1 MATIPSTFEPPA
13 RLAGLS
19 KHFGAVRAVAGLDL
33 TVRAGET
40 VALLGPNGAGK
51 STTIAMLLGL
61 TRPDAGSAELFG
73 LPAADAVAAGRVGAM
88 LQSGDL
94 PPDATVG
101 ELVALARAIY
111 PHPLPTADIL
121 ATAGLAGLA
130 GRRLEK
136 LSGGETQRARFA
148 FALAGDP
155 GLLVL
160 DEPTTGMDVAARQG
174 FWAAVRRRAET
185 GRTVLFATHYLAEAD
200 EFADRVVVMADGRVV
215 ADGSSTEIKKA
226 AGNRTVSFDL
236 AGGSTEGLDRL
247 PGVRAVEVRG
257 DRAVLASD
265 DTDTTVA
272 TLIQDRGAV
281 RDLEVTDAGLTEA
294 FLALTGTEEEA

>member
-19 KHFGAVRAVAGLDL
+19 KHFGAVQAVAGLDL

-73 LPAADAVAAGRVGAM
+73 LPATDAVAAGRVGAM

-94 PPDATVG
+94 PRDATVG